1 MNHSDFSGADLSK
14 SDFFFAHMRGDFSG
28 AKMVETNFFG
38 ADLTEADFTK
48 ANMQSANMTD
58 AKIARASFALTQM
71 QGAIGTNGQP
81 WGFAVRPRDSK
92 KPWWKVWTS
101 GSETA

>member
-1 MNHSDFSGADLSK
+1 
-14 SDFFFAHMRGDFSG
+14 MRGDFSG

>member
-1 MNHSDFSGADLSK
+1 
-14 SDFFFAHMRGDFSG
+14 MRGDFSG

-81 WGFAVRPRDSK
+81 WGFTAVSYTHLTLPTICS
-92 KPWWKVWTS
+92 V
-101 GSETA
+101 